1 MKESVENLNF
11 PPALTANLGLM
22 SARRLTAQT
31 ALPLRLTL
39 SIVVFLALTASAAVH
54 YVDVNSTNPTPPYM
68 NWATAATN
76 IQDAVD
82 AAMGDDEIVV
92 TNGLY
97 ATGGRAVYG
106 TMTNRVAVDRPL
118 TLRSVNGPEFT
129 VIQGGR
135 LPDTNN
141 GDGAIRCV
149 YLANG
154 ASLMGFTLTNGATR
168 AVATTG
174 EGNGGGV
181 WCESPNNSVVSNCLV
196 TGNFAY
202 YLGGGA
208 YGGML
213 NNCTLNTNS
222 AKGYLGSGA
231 GACGGTLNN
240 CTLNGNSAEWDG
252 GGAYESTLNNCTL
265 NGNTTA
271 WEGGGAYGGMLSNCT
286 LNGNWAAW
294 EGAGAYGSTL
304 NNCKLN
310 SNSAA
315 WDGGGAYAST
325 LNNCTLNGNSAA
337 WEGGGAA
344 GCTLNNCTLGG
355 NSAAISGGGV
365 LSSTLNNCVVYFNT
379 CADGANYD
387 SSSALNYCCTT
398 PLPTNGIGNITYV
411 PLFVDTNGW
420 ANLRPQSTSPCINAG
435 TNALAPTGPDLDG
448 NPRIKG
454 GIVDIGA
461 YEYQTPVSRISYA
474 WLYQYGLPINADTD
488 TADPDGDGVDNYH
501 EWLAG
506 TDPTNRFS
514 SPAQLM
520 IVPSGVPPGVIVL
533 SWSTNAV
540 GFTLQSTTNLDSSAV
555 WVTNSLPPVIICGQN
570 IVINPVS
577 GPRQFYRL
585 VH

>member
-31 ALPLRLTL
+31 ALPLRLPL
-39 SIVVFLALTASAAVH
+39 IIVVFLALTASAAVH
-54 YVDVNSTNPTPPYM
+54 YVDVNSTNATPPYM

-213 NNCTLNTNS
+213 NNCTLNTNT

-231 GACGGTLNN
+231 GASGGTLNN
-240 CTLNGNSAEWDG
+240 STLNGNSADWDG

-271 WEGGGAYGGMLSNCT
+271 WEGGGAYGGTLS
-286 LNGNWAAW
+286 
-294 EGAGAYGSTL
+294 
-304 NNCKLN
+304 
-310 SNSAA
+310 
-315 WDGGGAYAST
+315 
-325 LNNCTLNGNSAA
+325 
-337 WEGGGAA
+337 
-344 GCTLNNCTLGG
+344 NCTLGG

-454 GIVDIGA
+454 GLVDIGA
-461 YEYQTPVSRISYA
+461 YEYQTPVSRLPYA

-488 TADPDGDGVDNYH
+488 KADPDGDGVDNYH